1 MLLFSDDERLLEKL
15 SQLGNQLERLDK
27 TVNWTSFRPALTS
40 IFGNKEKN
48 PAKGGRPPYDYLMMF
63 KGTSKNSYLLS
74 PYFK

>member
-27 TVNWTSFRPALTS
+27 TVNWTMFRPVLNR

-48 PAKGGRPPYDYLMMF
+48 PAKGG
-63 KGTSKNSYLLS
+63 
-74 PYFK
+74 